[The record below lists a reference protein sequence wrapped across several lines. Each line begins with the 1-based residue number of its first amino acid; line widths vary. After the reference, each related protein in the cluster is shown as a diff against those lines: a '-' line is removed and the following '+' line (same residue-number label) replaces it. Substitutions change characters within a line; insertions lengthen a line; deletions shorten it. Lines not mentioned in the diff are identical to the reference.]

1 MGDSPFKRKKVEF
14 KREPSTYESIRDFVR
29 DKTNQLFLA
38 YLPSDDIKAMS
49 PEYLYPIGCIAL
61 LSLIGI
67 FLAVFMS
74 GLAASARTQY
84 LSPSTGTTASRLCDT
99 VPTINTGS
107 YLATQ
112 SGVWEGAEGFQY
124 GEAAYQLS
132 VTSLSLT
139 YDSYKS
145 VMDDAYLSLESVN
158 VWATTYDLAQNLIY
172 WMSGVFIPFEDNPA
186 QRFGFTGT
194 PLVVFDRQKITGG
207 MGNVMGSC
215 NATSVSTFDA
225 STGKLTIVYNY
236 AEYVASKQCMDVVN
250 PASLGYY
257 AATDKNKFSIRFDV
271 RTLITAAAVN
281 MGALSFDELVEIPA
295 YTDTFLFG
303 GEIYNVSS
311 YYDPKY
317 KGMDPVNCIQ
327 LPGYGLPNGYTQCT
341 MLIERTIYGLP
352 IFNHMGES
360 YTNPV
365 PCNCSNANETLLSNP
380 AYQYNIF
387 SFISGMVFYPVAYDP
402 TSILRLIMQIGLIPV
417 VVAGQFTLFS
427 RINQDAFDAMYID
440 SLWGQNSPNRTLFE
454 SAAYRGDAYS
464 FCNLSAD
471 SLGGAASCSVVSFTL
486 FDAVPTSWAI
496 SQDYYQLQNGACSA
510 NFGPSKEIWCVIIVI
525 PWYDVYYVNN
535 LLVIL
540 FHRNKLIESPFA
552 PLTQD
557 YQKCHYDTSTVVFNQ
572 AGSSVGNVSLLAPLC
587 IAFILL
593 CVSLAQMW
601 GFVSIKKTYTEFEK
615 SEALSDLALKL
626 LLQRDREQTL
636 GDVESTSSDNKR
648 TVLSQLVAEL
658 GEDPQCLYRQESNSE
673 GHPVTWGSVKTAVG
687 LNKRTARDANKRAD
701 STSSHSSTSTAQSAQ
716 TAEDTRSK
724 GDTGKGKAGAV
735 RESAAGVELQPIAS
749 PLHASGVDV
758 NFSIGNMR
766 AGRSPY
772 VVLNDY
778 EVTSALQKLCNHGP
792 TTTFSVSALLELL
805 DALIDAFEAAAT
817 DKSRSVWT
825 QVSQTAVLRIVPVS
839 ALSRADRRML
849 YFKVYTCLSLHAAV
863 MLHMS
868 VEDIKSKQASSV
880 AYTVGKEVLTL
891 AAIHAK
897 L

>member
-1 MGDSPFKRKKVEF
+1 
-14 KREPSTYESIRDFVR
+14 
-29 DKTNQLFLA
+29 
-38 YLPSDDIKAMS
+38 
-49 PEYLYPIGCIAL
+49 
-61 LSLIGI
+61 
-67 FLAVFMS
+67 
-74 GLAASARTQY
+74 
-84 LSPSTGTTASRLCDT
+84 
-99 VPTINTGS
+99 
-107 YLATQ
+107 
-112 SGVWEGAEGFQY
+112 
-124 GEAAYQLS
+124 
-132 VTSLSLT
+132 
-139 YDSYKS
+139 
-145 VMDDAYLSLESVN
+145 
-158 VWATTYDLAQNLIY
+158 
-172 WMSGVFIPFEDNPA
+172 
-186 QRFGFTGT
+186 
-194 PLVVFDRQKITGG
+194 
-207 MGNVMGSC
+207 
-215 NATSVSTFDA
+215 
-225 STGKLTIVYNY
+225 
-236 AEYVASKQCMDVVN
+236 
-250 PASLGYY
+250 
-257 AATDKNKFSIRFDV
+257 
-271 RTLITAAAVN
+271 
-281 MGALSFDELVEIPA
+281 
-295 YTDTFLFG
+295 
-303 GEIYNVSS
+303 
-311 YYDPKY
+311 
-317 KGMDPVNCIQ
+317 MDPVTCIRI
-327 LPGYGLPNGYTQCT
+327 PGYGLPNGYTQCT

-365 PCNCSNANETLLSNP
+365 PCNCSNANKTLLLDP
-380 AYQYNIF
+380 DYQYNIF
-387 SFISGMVFYPVAYDP
+387 SFISGIVFYPTPYNPNNV
-402 TSILRLIMQIGLIPV
+402 LRLIMQIGLIPI

-440 SLWGQNSPNRTLFE
+440 SLWGQESPNRALFE
-454 SAAYRGDAYS
+454 SAAYRGDVYS

-471 SLGGAASCSVVSFTL
+471 SLGGAASCSVATFTL

-496 SQDYYQLQNGACSA
+496 SENYYQLQNGACSP
-510 NFGPSKEIWCVIIVI
+510 NFAPSKEVW
-525 PWYDVYYVNN
+525 D
-535 LLVIL
+535 
-540 FHRNKLIESPFA
+540 KLIESPFA

-673 GHPVTWGSVKTAVG
+673 GPPVTWGSVKTAVG

-701 STSSHSSTSTAQSAQ
+701 STSSLSSTSTAQSAQ
-716 TAEDTRSK
+716 TAEETRSK

-758 NFSIGNMR
+758 NFAIGDMR

-868 VEDIKSKQASSV
+868 VEDIKSTQASSV